1 VVSNDSVYLKIERD
15 RFFQN
20 ILAKIKKYS
29 SHTLKIMATTTLGT
43 TGIEVTPIGF
53 GTWAWGDSLFWGYGK
68 DYGEAELKQAFQK
81 AIDKGITFLDTAEIY
96 GLGKSEELIG
106 KFIKETN
113 AHTQIASKYMPLPWR
128 FRTEDVTDAL
138 TASLKRLRMP
148 SIDLYQVH
156 WPFPSLLNQEGLMN
170 ALADEV
176 EQGRIK
182 AVGVSNY
189 NAEQLR
195 EAHKLLARRGVP
207 LAVNQ
212 MRYSLITREIE
223 TNGVLNT
230 ARELEIT
237 TLAYSPLAQG
247 LLTGKY
253 TTTNTPT
260 GARSIDQRFKG
271 AGLRKIQP
279 LLEKLSELGE
289 KYGKTQAQVALNW
302 LMCQPGVIPIPGI
315 KNASQVEQ
323 NAGALGWELSTTEV
337 AELRQNY

>member
-1 VVSNDSVYLKIERD
+1 
-15 RFFQN
+15 
-20 ILAKIKKYS
+20 
-29 SHTLKIMATTTLGT
+29 MATTTLGK

-68 DYGEAELKQAFQK
+68 DYGENDLRLAFQA
-81 AIDKGITFLDTAEIY
+81 AINKGITFLDTAEIY
-96 GLGKSEELIG
+96 GLGKSEELLG

-113 AHTQIASKYMPLPWR
+113 ATTQIATKYMPLPWR
-128 FRTEDVTDAL
+128 FRSEDLADAV

-148 SIDLYQVH
+148 SMDLYQVH
-156 WPFPSLLNQEGLMN
+156 FPFPSLLSQEGLMN

-182 AVGVSNY
+182 AIGVSNY
-189 NAEQLR
+189 SAEQLR
-195 EAHKLLARRGVP
+195 EAHKFLARRGVP

-223 TNGVLNT
+223 SNGVMAA
-230 ARELEIT
+230 ARELDVTI
-237 TLAYSPLAQG
+237 LAYSPLAQG

-253 TTTNTPT
+253 TANNTPT
-260 GARSIDQRFKG
+260 GARSMDQRFKG

-279 LLEKLSELGE
+279 LLEKLGELGE

-302 LMCQPGVIPIPGI
+302 LICQPGVIPIPGI
-315 KNASQVEQ
+315 KNAEQVEQ
-323 NAGALGWELSTTEV
+323 NAGALGWELSATEV
-337 AELRQNY
+337 AELSQNY

>member
-1 VVSNDSVYLKIERD
+1 
-15 RFFQN
+15 
-20 ILAKIKKYS
+20 
-29 SHTLKIMATTTLGT
+29 MATTLLGK

-68 DYGEAELKQAFQK
+68 DYGELELRQAFQ
-81 AIDKGITFLDTAEIY
+81 AAVATGVTFLDTAEVY

-106 KFIKETN
+106 KFVKETN
-113 AHTQIASKYMPLPWR
+113 APTQIATKYMPLPWR
-128 FRTEDVTDAL
+128 FRAEDVADAV
-138 TASLKRLRMP
+138 TASLKRLKMS

-156 WPFPSLLNQEGLMN
+156 FPAPSFLSQSGLMN

-182 AVGVSNY
+182 AIGVSNY
-189 NAEQLR
+189 SAEQLR
-195 EAHKLLARRGVP
+195 EAHRFLARRGVP

-223 TNGVLNT
+223 TNGVLAA
-230 ARELEIT
+230 ARELDVTI
-237 TLAYSPLAQG
+237 LAYSPLAQG

-253 TTTNTPT
+253 TATNPPT
-260 GARSIDQRFKG
+260 GARSLDRRFQA

-279 LLEKLSELGE
+279 VLDKLQELGD
-289 KYGKTQAQVALNW
+289 KYSKTPAQVALNW

-315 KNASQVEQ
+315 KTATQVEQ
-323 NAGALGWELSTTEV
+323 NAGALGWGLSADEV
-337 AELRQNY
+337 MELRYLG

>member
-1 VVSNDSVYLKIERD
+1 LVR
-15 RFFQN
+15 
-20 ILAKIKKYS
+20 IKKYS
-29 SHTLKIMATTTLGT
+29 FLTLKIMATTTLGN

-68 DYGEAELKQAFQK
+68 DYGEADLKLAFQA
-81 AIDKGITFLDTAEIY
+81 AINKGITFLDTAEIY
-96 GLGKSEELIG
+96 GLGKSEELLG

-113 AHTQIASKYMPLPWR
+113 ATTQIASKYMPLPWR
-128 FRTEDVTDAL
+128 FRSEDLADAV

-148 SIDLYQVH
+148 SMDLYQVH
-156 WPFPSLLNQEGLMN
+156 WPFPSLLSQEGLMN

-182 AVGVSNY
+182 AIGVSNY
-189 NAEQLR
+189 NAEQMR
-195 EAHKLLARRGVP
+195 EAHKLLARRGIP

-223 TNGVLNT
+223 SNGVM
-230 ARELEIT
+230 AAAQELDVTI
-237 TLAYSPLAQG
+237 LAYSPLAQG

-253 TTTNTPT
+253 TATNQPS
-260 GARSIDQRFKG
+260 GARSMDQRFKG
-271 AGLRKIQP
+271 AGLRKVQP

-315 KNASQVEQ
+315 KSAAQVDQ
-323 NAGALGWELSTTEV
+323 NAGALGWELSAKEV
-337 AELRQNY
+337 AELSQNY

>member
-1 VVSNDSVYLKIERD
+1 MKV
-15 RFFQN
+15 
-20 ILAKIKKYS
+20 YS
-29 SHTLKIMATTTLGT
+29 SLNPAIMATTLLGK

-68 DYGEAELKQAFQK
+68 DYGELELRQAFQ
-81 AIDKGITFLDTAEIY
+81 AAVATGVTFLDTAEVY

-106 KFIKETN
+106 KFVKETN
-113 AHTQIASKYMPLPWR
+113 APTQIATKYMPLPWR
-128 FRTEDVTDAL
+128 FRAEDVADAV
-138 TASLKRLRMP
+138 TASLKRLKMS

-156 WPFPSLLNQEGLMN
+156 FPAPSFLSQSGLMN

-182 AVGVSNY
+182 AIGVSNY
-189 NAEQLR
+189 SAEQLR
-195 EAHKLLARRGVP
+195 EAHRFLARRGVP

-223 TNGVLNT
+223 TNGVLAA
-230 ARELEIT
+230 ARELDVTI
-237 TLAYSPLAQG
+237 LAYSPLAQG

-253 TTTNTPT
+253 TATNPPT
-260 GARSIDQRFKG
+260 GARSLDRRFQA

-279 LLEKLSELGE
+279 VLDKLQELGD
-289 KYGKTQAQVALNW
+289 KYSKTPAQVALNW

-315 KNASQVEQ
+315 KTATQVEQ
-323 NAGALGWELSTTEV
+323 NAGALGWELSADEV
-337 AELRQNY
+337 MELRYLG

>member
-1 VVSNDSVYLKIERD
+1 MQEI
-15 RFFQN
+15 FFP
-20 ILAKIKKYS
+20 
-29 SHTLKIMATTTLGT
+29 TPKIMATTILGT

-68 DYGEAELKQAFQK
+68 DYGEADLKLAFQA
-81 AIDKGITFLDTAEIY
+81 AINKGITFLDTAEIY
-96 GLGKSEELIG
+96 GLGKSEELLG

-113 AHTQIASKYMPLPWR
+113 ATTQIASKYMPLPWR
-128 FRTEDVTDAL
+128 FRSEDLANAV

-148 SIDLYQVH
+148 SMDLYQVH
-156 WPFPSLLNQEGLMN
+156 FPFPSLLSQEGLMN

-182 AVGVSNY
+182 AIGVSNY
-189 NAEQLR
+189 SAEQMR
-195 EAHKLLARRGVP
+195 EAHKLLARRNIP

-223 TNGVLNT
+223 SNGVMAA
-230 ARELEIT
+230 ARELDVTI
-237 TLAYSPLAQG
+237 LAYSPLAQG

-253 TTTNTPT
+253 TATNPPS
-260 GARSIDQRFKG
+260 GARSMDQRFKG

-302 LMCQPGVIPIPGI
+302 LICQPGVIPIPGI
-315 KNASQVEQ
+315 KSAAQVEQ
-323 NAGALGWELSTTEV
+323 NAGALGWELSATEV
-337 AELRQNY
+337 AELSQNY

>member
-1 VVSNDSVYLKIERD
+1 LVR
-15 RFFQN
+15 
-20 ILAKIKKYS
+20 IKKYS
-29 SHTLKIMATTTLGT
+29 SYTLKIMATTTLGK

-68 DYGEAELKQAFQK
+68 DYGEADLRRAFQA
-81 AIDKGITFLDTAEIY
+81 AINKGITFLDTAEIY
-96 GLGKSEELIG
+96 GLGKSEELLG

-113 AHTQIASKYMPLPWR
+113 ATTQIASKYMPLPWR
-128 FRTEDVTDAL
+128 FRSEDLADAV

-148 SIDLYQVH
+148 SMDLYQVH
-156 WPFPSLLNQEGLMN
+156 WPFPSLLSQEGLMN

-182 AVGVSNY
+182 AIGVSNY
-189 NAEQLR
+189 SAEQMR
-195 EAHKLLARRGVP
+195 EAHKLLARRGIP

-223 TNGVLNT
+223 SNGVMAA
-230 ARELEIT
+230 ARELDVTI
-237 TLAYSPLAQG
+237 LAYSPLAQG

-253 TTTNTPT
+253 TVNNTPA
-260 GARSIDQRFKG
+260 GARSLDQRFKG

-289 KYGKTQAQVALNW
+289 KHGKTQAQVALNW
-302 LMCQPGVIPIPGI
+302 LICQPGVIPIPGI
-315 KNASQVEQ
+315 KSAEQVEQ
-323 NAGALGWELSTTEV
+323 NAGALGWELSTAEV
-337 AELRQNY
+337 AELSQNY

>member
-1 VVSNDSVYLKIERD
+1 
-15 RFFQN
+15 
-20 ILAKIKKYS
+20 
-29 SHTLKIMATTTLGT
+29 MATTILGK

-68 DYGEAELKQAFQK
+68 DYGEADLRLAFQA
-81 AIDKGITFLDTAEIY
+81 AINKGITFLDTAEIY
-96 GLGKSEELIG
+96 GLGKSEELLG

-113 AHTQIASKYMPLPWR
+113 ATTQIASKYMPLPWR
-128 FRTEDVTDAL
+128 FRSEDLADAV

-156 WPFPSLLNQEGLMN
+156 WPFPSLLSQEGLMN

-176 EQGRIK
+176 EQGRVK
-182 AVGVSNY
+182 AIGVSNY
-189 NAEQLR
+189 NAEQMR

-223 TNGVLNT
+223 SNGVLAA
-230 ARELEIT
+230 ARELDVTI
-237 TLAYSPLAQG
+237 LAYSPLAQG

-253 TTTNTPT
+253 TANNTPA
-260 GARSIDQRFKG
+260 GVRSMDQRFKG

-289 KYGKTQAQVALNW
+289 KHGKTQAQVALNW
-302 LMCQPGVIPIPGI
+302 LICQPGVIPIPGI
-315 KNASQVEQ
+315 KSAEQVEQ
-323 NAGALGWELSTTEV
+323 NAGALGWELSAIEV
-337 AELRQNY
+337 AELSQNY

>member
-1 VVSNDSVYLKIERD
+1 
-15 RFFQN
+15 
-20 ILAKIKKYS
+20 
-29 SHTLKIMATTTLGT
+29 MATTILGT
-43 TGIEVTPIGF
+43 TGIEVTSIGF

-68 DYGEAELKQAFQK
+68 NYGETELRQAFQA
-81 AIDKGITFLDTAEIY
+81 AIDRGISFLDTAEVY
-96 GLGKSEELIG
+96 GLGKSEELLG

-113 AHTQIASKYMPLPWR
+113 ATTQMATKYMPLPWR
-128 FRTEDVTDAL
+128 FRKEDVADAV

-156 WPFPSLLNQEGLMN
+156 FPAPSFLNQEGLMN

-176 EQGRIK
+176 EQGRVK

-223 TNGVLNT
+223 TNGVLAA
-230 ARELEIT
+230 ARELDVTI
-237 TLAYSPLAQG
+237 LAYSPLAQG

-253 TTTNTPT
+253 TKSNLPT
-260 GARSIDQRFKG
+260 GARSLDKRFQA
-271 AGLRKIQP
+271 AGLQKIQP
-279 LLEKLSELGE
+279 VLDRLNTLGE
-289 KYGKTQAQVALNW
+289 KYSKTPAQVALNW
-302 LMCQPGVIPIPGI
+302 LICQPGVIPIPGI
-315 KNASQVEQ
+315 KTAAQVEQ
-323 NAGALGWELSTTEV
+323 NAGALGWELSAADV
-337 AELRQNY
+337 MALSQRSL